1 MAAPATA
8 PKRPGK
14 GGIFNTKN
22 GGFPAAVW
30 GVGLILAIGIGLYI
44 KHRAAASTAASPS
57 TSSTGDPNAAQTG
70 GASSTGTGTGS
81 LDSQAFEDLAYSI
94 QGLTGILGGGGGLS
108 TPTSPGSGTTAPTF
122 VYGYPPD
129 LVFGDPGLIAGPPGT
144 RIDSS
149 HIVGFNGAP
158 VLSFVGAGTPTGA
171 QPIEGVSPGVV
182 GVNGAAP
189 PTLVQPPTTTTNVR
203 DLPGVGATLPGLT
216 AAPAPTDPN
225 KPAPGKPVNA

>member
-14 GGIFNTKN
+14 GGGVNAKI
-22 GGFPAAVW
+22 GALPVW
-30 GVGLILAIGIGLYI
+30 AWGAGLILAISVGLYI
-44 KHRAAASTAASPS
+44 KHRASSSTAASPS

-108 TPTSPGSGTTAPTF
+108 SATSGGTTAPAFAFTF
-122 VYGYPPD
+122 VTPQ
-129 LVFGDPGLIAGPPGT
+129 GDSASALPAPPGT

-158 VLSFVGAGTPTGA
+158 VLSFEGAGTPTGA
-171 QPIEGVSPGVV
+171 QPIEGVSPAVN
-182 GVNGAAP
+182 VNGAAP
-189 PTLVQPPTTTTNVR
+189 PTLVQPPTTTTAIR

-216 AAPAPTDPN
+216 AAPAATDSQ
-225 KPAPGKPVNA
+225 KPAPGKPAKD